1 MLPLLRS
8 NFAIMAHTSY
18 RLRRLHRFMGIT
30 VGIQLLLWTVSGLY
44 FSWSDLD
51 SVHGDPQKN
60 ASAPLPS
67 RDSLGSP
74 SSALANLRQTEGDF
88 DLTELRLVHIL
99 GKPCWQITFVPAA
112 HREHGMKM
120 ARLADAE
127 TGTLRP
133 ALTESEAVEMAKLAF
148 NGPPEIQKV
157 EYLTAVNSHHEFRDD
172 PLPAYAVTFRHPTNT
187 TVYVSTERG
196 TVQKFRNDSWRVFD
210 LLWMFHTM
218 DYRSRDDINNWV
230 LRAFSVLGLLTVGSG
245 FVLFFLT
252 MKRKRNA

>member
-1 MLPLLRS
+1 
-8 NFAIMAHTSY
+8 MAYTSY
-18 RLRRLHRFMGIT
+18 RLRRLHRLLGIT
-30 VGIQLLLWTVSGLY
+30 IGIQLLFWTLSGLY

-60 ASAPLPS
+60 APGYLSS

-74 SSALANLRQTEGDF
+74 SVALAALRQAEGDF
-88 DLTELRLVHIL
+88 DLTELRLVQIL
-99 GKPCWQITFVPAA
+99 GKPCWQIIIVPAA

-120 ARLADAE
+120 THLADAQ

-133 ALTESEAVEMAKLAF
+133 ALSKTEAVEMAKAAF
-148 NGPPEIQKV
+148 NGSSDIQKV
-157 EYLTAVNSHHEFRDD
+157 EYLTRVNGHHEFRDD

-196 TVQKFRNDSWRVFD
+196 TVQKFRNDKWRIFD
-210 LLWMFHTM
+210 FLWMLHTM
-218 DYRSRDDINNWV
+218 DYRNRDDINNWV
-230 LRAFSVLGLLTVGSG
+230 LRAFSVLGLLTVASG

-252 MKRKRNA
+252 IKRKKG